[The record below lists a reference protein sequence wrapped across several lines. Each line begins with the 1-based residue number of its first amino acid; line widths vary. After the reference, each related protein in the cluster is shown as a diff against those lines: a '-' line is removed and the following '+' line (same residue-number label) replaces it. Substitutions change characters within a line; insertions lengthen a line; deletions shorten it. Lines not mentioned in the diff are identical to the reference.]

1 MAEKAEEDLRVLV
14 RAGQST
20 VVMLLV
26 EDLTK
31 LARKKKDLRKPRAN
45 HTSNLDS
52 WWCVQ
57 IS

>member
-31 LARKKKDLRKPRAN
+31 LARKKK
-45 HTSNLDS
+45 
-52 WWCVQ
+52 
-57 IS
+57 I